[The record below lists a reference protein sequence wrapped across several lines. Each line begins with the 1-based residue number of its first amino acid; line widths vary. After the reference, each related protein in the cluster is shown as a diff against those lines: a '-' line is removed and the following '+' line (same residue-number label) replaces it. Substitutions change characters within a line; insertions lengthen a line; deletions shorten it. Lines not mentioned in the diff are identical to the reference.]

1 MIKKLILVVEDD
13 TVSASLLSDKL
24 VSAGFEA
31 EVAIDGEKGLEATKK
46 KPDLILLDI
55 MLPKMD
61 GLTLMKAI
69 REGGEWGAQVPIIIT
84 SNLSPDDEAI
94 DKVATYSPV
103 FYLMKAE
110 HSLDDI
116 VEKTKEVLKLK

>member
-1 MIKKLILVVEDD
+1 MTKKHILVVEDD

-24 VSAGFEA
+24 VSAGFEV
-31 EVAIDGEKGLEATKK
+31 EVAADGEQGLEATKN

-55 MLPKMD
+55 LLPKMD
-61 GLTLMKAI
+61 GMALMKAL

-84 SNLSPDDEAI
+84 SNLSPDDGAI
-94 DKVATYSPV
+94 NKVATYAPV

-110 HSLDDI
+110 HSLDDV
-116 VEKTKEVLKLK
+116 VEKTKEILKVV